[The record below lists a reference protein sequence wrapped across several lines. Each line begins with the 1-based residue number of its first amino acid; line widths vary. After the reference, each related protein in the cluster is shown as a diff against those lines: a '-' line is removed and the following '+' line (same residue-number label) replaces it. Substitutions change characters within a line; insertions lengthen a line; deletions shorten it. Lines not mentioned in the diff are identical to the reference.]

1 MNSIRMPGLWRRVRS
16 ATLLSLAV
24 TLVVTLG
31 YVPPSVSASPR
42 SAVPQA
48 AQLPEI
54 PVPPLVTDPWDGSEG
69 VPEMDERW
77 RQWVADTAE
86 SAEEPEIRDAA
97 LAALATGDNAVIMK
111 FVMEDMLI
119 LDQQVSDRK
128 YKEAADNL
136 AKVKAMKGTGAAGG
150 YFNAEVTRVLAG
162 SAYDRVLF
170 LAYGARIAR
179 ERDEQ
184 TAKRTLERAAE
195 LRQRVQI
202 IAAGA
207 AEASQVKRAAEAALA
222 GGDTAIATFLK
233 TGYLTAANADAA
245 EWEQHLK
252 DLEERNKAAEELTD
266 LAKRSARAN
275 EARRQLMVAH
285 GEGVK
290 ALMLVANAMGGAS
303 NNAREAQR
311 IITGSD
317 TVAVKNSRLT
327 TVKDLTAAELQ
338 RVRNAAELTRVAAAK
353 ATLATDVLVE
363 TGLEYGIEWARI
375 TQGMNEAAS
384 AALSA
389 TQTAAHAIDATI
401 ATNNAQGAQAQ
412 AVARE
417 QQAITWNHHA
427 EEHARAAARL
437 AASAQKQAAAAKTA
451 AARAKTARE
460 QAEAAERTAAAEAA
474 KVAQQRKIAED
485 QAAEA
490 ARQRQNAE
498 AERANAERHRIEAE
512 RQAAIASTARG
523 EADRQ
528 AGIAGQARTKAED
541 ADQASAN
548 AEDRAWDQEANARQ
562 ARDAAISAERDEQT
576 AKAKAQAFRAAA
588 ASADTEAERLE
599 AVEQAAI
606 ADREA
611 ATAGNA
617 ARSARAAANT
627 ATGAAADSRAAATR
641 AQHAADM
648 AWAAHEK
655 ARSAARAADAAADKA
670 ESGARATHAARV
682 LADSKAA
689 QATAQQVKA
698 AAAAD
703 TAQRLAS
710 QANDEAGKSL
720 RAADRTRDA
729 AQAATTE
736 AVAASS
742 QADDAVAASQAAA
755 TSAAGIADPANTAI
769 AMVRPFTGTDIDA
782 DFVVRIAEQ
791 AKVIG
796 AEQAAAASTRA
807 TEASEAARLATE
819 AADRAATH
827 VKFAY
832 QEAAKA
838 AQSAASAARSAAEA
852 KQSAA
857 EAAAE
862 GAAARLA
869 AANAAR
875 HDAQARADATAARAA
890 ANAAA
895 SDANAA
901 GRSAQDAQNDADRAD
916 QAATAAE
923 ADAAAA
929 RQAAD
934 SAEADAAAAR
944 RAADSAQQHVEG
956 ATQAA
961 SNALQHAVDAQKAAD
976 QAEEAERER
985 QAQAIA
991 DAAAGGTLDPLDPDL
1006 LQYLTPEQQAELRQA
1021 NSDAGLSVLDF
1032 LKVEAADLLYELS
1045 GVGDLVRC
1053 FRDGNIEACLWSLA
1067 GLLGGIKA
1075 VRAGYKIVKALPKIV
1090 AFIKKLKD
1098 ANHRRHLLLELARRL
1113 KKEAK
1118 DRDTCEDEE
1127 NSFLPGTP
1135 VLLADGSTRPIEEL
1149 KIGDLV
1155 VATDPINGVTAAE
1168 PVTATITG
1176 DGDKKLVDI
1185 TIDTD
1190 GDRGTETATVTATHN
1205 HPFWVPALS
1214 DWVDAEH
1221 LSPQQWLRTSSGTL
1235 AQISAIGHRTA
1246 NTRVHNLTVAD
1257 VHTYY
1262 VTAKGTSLLTH
1273 NNSCHDL
1280 GIQISYTDTNNP
1292 LVLAVHNRRIQ
1303 DKNKTTKNYGAA
1315 LLKNKTIITGKA
1327 LGKGAAGIHSEEDLI
1342 IQAGGINNIE
1352 ALYTERAPCARKC
1365 DGLLRGKNV
1374 KVYYTFSWNHPDLG
1388 DREKIQKK
1396 TTADLKEAVVA
1407 MFKSRG
1413 L

>member
-111 FVMEDMLI
+111 FVMEDMPI

-275 EARRQLMVAH
+275 EARRQLMIAH

-290 ALMLVANAMGGAS
+290 ALMQVANAMGGAA

-338 RVRNAAELTRVAAAK
+338 RVQNAAELTRVAAAK

-384 AALSA
+384 AAVNA
-389 TQTAAHAIDATI
+389 TQTAAHAITATI

-412 AVARE
+412 AAARE
-417 QQAITWNHHA
+417 QQAITWHQHA
-427 EEHARAAARL
+427 VEHAAAAAKL
-437 AASAQKQAAAAKTA
+437 ATAAEKQAAAAKTA
-451 AARAKTARE
+451 AARAKTARQ
-460 QAEAAERTAAAEAA
+460 QAEAAERTAAVEAA

-490 ARQRQNAE
+490 ARQRKIAE
-498 AERANAERHRIEAE
+498 DERANAERHRIEAE
-512 RQAAIASTARG
+512 RQASIASTARG

-528 AGIAGQARTKAED
+528 AGIAGQSRTKAAD
-541 ADQASAN
+541 AEQAA
-548 AEDRAWDQEANARQ
+548 AGADERAWQQEGVARQ
-562 ARDAAISAERDEQT
+562 ARDAATAAERDEQT
-576 AKAKAQAFRAAA
+576 AKAKAQALRAAA
-588 ASADTEAERLE
+588 ASADTEAEKRE
-599 AVEQAAI
+599 AQEQAAI
-606 ADREA
+606 ADQEA
-611 ATAGNA
+611 VTAGNA

-627 ATGAAADSRAAATR
+627 ATGAAANARAASNR
-641 AQHAADM
+641 AQHAAQL
-648 AWAAHEK
+648 AWAAYEQAK
-655 ARSAARAADAAADKA
+655 AAAKAADAAADKA

-682 LADSKAA
+682 KADAKAA

-698 AAAAD
+698 AAAANA
-703 TAQRLAS
+703 AQRLAS
-710 QANDEAGKSL
+710 QAQDEAGKSL

-736 AVAASS
+736 AVAASA
-742 QADDAVAASQAAA
+742 QADDAVAASHAAA
-755 TSAAGIADPANTAI
+755 ISAAGIADPANTAI
-769 AMVRPFTGTDIDA
+769 AMVRPFAGTDIDA
-782 DFVVRIAEQ
+782 DFVIRIAEQ

-796 AEQAAAASTRA
+796 AEQAAAASARA
-807 TEASEAARLATE
+807 TEALEAARLATE

-827 VKFAY
+827 VKPAY

-838 AQSAASAARSAAEA
+838 ARSAAAAATSAAEA

-857 EAAAE
+857 EAAAD

-869 AANAAR
+869 AARAAG

-929 RQAAD
+929 RQAATN
-934 SAEADAAAAR
+934 AEADAALAR
-944 RAADSAQQHVEG
+944 SSADSAQRH
-956 ATQAA
+956 ADSAAQAA
-961 SNALQHAVDAQKAAD
+961 NSALQHAVDAQRAAD
-976 QAEEAERER
+976 RAEEAERQR

-1006 LQYLTPEQQAELRQA
+1006 LQYLTAEQQAELRQA
-1021 NSDAGLSVLDF
+1021 HADAGTSVLDF
-1032 LKVEAADLLYELS
+1032 LQVEAADLLFELS
-1045 GVGDLVRC
+1045 GAGDLVRC

-1075 VRAGYKIVKALPKIV
+1075 VRAGYKIAKAIPKIV
-1090 AFIKKLKD
+1090 KFVKKVKD
-1098 ANHRRHLLLELARRL
+1098 AKKRREVLLELARKL
-1113 KKEAK
+1113 KRKAK
-1118 DRDTCEDEE
+1118 DQDDCDDRR

-1135 VLLADGSTRPIEEL
+1135 VLLADGTTRPIERL
-1149 KIGDLV
+1149 TIGDMVL
-1155 VATDPINGVTAAE
+1155 ATDPVTGVTAAK
-1168 PVTATITG
+1168 PVTATIIG

-1185 TIDTD
+1185 TVDT
-1190 GDRGTETATVTATHN
+1190 GTSTATVTATHN

-1214 DWVDAEH
+1214 EWADAEH
-1221 LSPQQWLRTSSGTL
+1221 LAPGQWLRTSAGTHV
-1235 AQISAIGHRTA
+1235 QITAIGQRTA
-1246 NTRVHNLTVAD
+1246 DTRVHNLTVAD
-1257 VHTYY
+1257 IHTFY
-1262 VTAKGTSLLTH
+1262 VTAGAASLLTH
-1273 NNSCHDL
+1273 NSDECEVFVDVYRFADRNDPDSVRPVL
-1280 GIQISYTDTNNP
+1280 KGDTATAMFEVFKGNP
-1292 LVLAVHNRRIQ
+1292 EFKKDIANKHAREW
-1303 DKNKTTKNYGAA
+1303 DK
-1315 LLKNKTIITGKA
+1315 
-1327 LGKGAAGIHSEEDLI
+1327 S
-1342 IQAGGINNIE
+1342 
-1352 ALYTERAPCARKC
+1352 
-1365 DGLLRGKNV
+1365 
-1374 KVYYTFSWNHPDLG
+1374 FSPF
-1388 DREKIQKK
+1388 
-1396 TTADLKEAVVA
+1396 VSVA
-1407 MFKSRG
+1407 MDVEAIANTTDWEVRRDVIEKAPDIGHFRVPMSKLYELDNALSTRETEWLYEGEG
-1413 L
+1413 LGGYIVSWRTNPYRKN